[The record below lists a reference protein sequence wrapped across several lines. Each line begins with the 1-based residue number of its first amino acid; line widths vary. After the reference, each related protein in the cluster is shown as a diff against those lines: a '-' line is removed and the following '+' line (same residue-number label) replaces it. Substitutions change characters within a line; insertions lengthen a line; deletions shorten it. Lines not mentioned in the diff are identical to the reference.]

1 MKDISDSRSSDTASS
16 QQEGREEILSWS
28 HYSED
33 SILTNP
39 KSSFPSTIA
48 LILSALQQLPLI
60 NKGFELR
67 QETGVIEEGSA
78 MFSSF
83 TRFRLQ
89 YILAYMSI
97 MLADGLQGKC
107 RGSLVFIIKSQ
118 CVLTVAA
125 FCILNRDTSVCA
137 L

>member
-1 MKDISDSRSSDTASS
+1 MISTIQDLSHSMKDISDSRSSDTASS

-60 NKGFELR
+60 NKCFAELR
-67 QETGVIEEGSA
+67 QETGVIEEGSET
-78 MFSSF
+78 FSSF

-97 MLADGLQGKC
+97 MLA
-107 RGSLVFIIKSQ
+107 R
-118 CVLTVAA
+118 
-125 FCILNRDTSVCA
+125 
-137 L
+137 